1 MSRGWF
7 KSWEANAP
15 APAATTTTA
24 RPKTATASDTAA
36 AADRRVSFS
45 GLCVN
50 VQVIDKGVRVKVIL
64 EESIAVPFGDDSDI
78 ELAAGAEVDVTK
90 FSGPPSPI
98 FGNLDRI
105 RIVGCYATSSS
116 KTPGAQYFNCQ
127 EFQLIQ
133 TCWELDDLYL
143 ARQSL
148 EGKFIVTSRTVKCEP
163 DKADPQDGLF
173 SQMVWPKDAS
183 LVTKDQREILFLHFR
198 LQYAPWT
205 ADEVLEDDEP
215 PAAMTFCLKLWAKH
229 CEQMMPGPVP
239 MDVWKD
245 VMARGINPIPFVAL
259 VSTKQAGQQNGWGN
273 GGGGDQ
279 ELEIHV
285 LRADFASYVTSPA
298 CPLVSRDLVKAHTP
312 VANKKK
318 PTIKSA
324 AGAGSAVVAAIINVS
339 ATGLTKDA
347 GGAFPTFRAMTS
359 APDELIDEEAV
370 REALEAGTVSAVQF
384 FAVPDSGE
392 AKEAPNKKQ
401 RK

>member
-116 KTPGAQYFNCQ
+116 TTPGAQYFNCQ
-127 EFQLIQ
+127 GFQLVQ
-133 TCWELDDLYL
+133 RCWDLDDLYL

-148 EGKFIVTSRTVKCEP
+148 EGKFIVTSRTVKCEA
-163 DKADPQDGLF
+163 DKTNPQDGLF

-183 LVTKDQREILFLHFR
+183 LVTKDQREILLLHFR

-205 ADEVLEDDEP
+205 ADQVTDDDEP
-215 PAAMTFCLKLWAKH
+215 PAAMTFCLKMWEKH
-229 CEQMMPGPVP
+229 CVQMMPGPVP
-239 MDVWKD
+239 METWKA
-245 VMARGINPIPFVAL
+245 VMAQGINPIPFAAL
-259 VSTKQAGQQNGWGN
+259 VSIKQGEPTGWSN
-273 GGGGDQ
+273 GGDQ
-279 ELEIHV
+279 ELQIHV
-285 LRADFASYVTSPA
+285 LRVDFASYVTSPA
-298 CPLVSRDLVKAHTP
+298 CPLVSRNLVQTHT
-312 VANKKK
+312 
-318 PTIKSA
+318 A
-324 AGAGSAVVAAIINVS
+324 AGAGAAAAAKKKPLLLAKLGGGAAIVNVS
-339 ATGLTKDA
+339 ATGLTKDV

-359 APDELIDEEAV
+359 APDELTNEKAIRD
-370 REALEAGTVSAVQF
+370 ALEAGTVSAVQF

-401 RK
+401 KN